1 MATRSKLESLSN
13 IAVIVAAVALCVVLV
28 RNQWPAQ
35 QPGGPQSLEGGTIRI
50 ASLASMPA
58 KKNLVMVISQTCHF
72 CEKEMPFYRSLG
84 ELDLEGKA
92 SLVVVFPP
100 NEPEPAK
107 FLAARSVRADH
118 VVNSPLSGL
127 QIRGTPTLLLVDEKG
142 KVERAW
148 VGALPEDKHREVIE
162 SLQSQT

>member
-1 MATRSKLESLSN
+1 MATHSKLEALSN

-28 RNQWPAQ
+28 RNQWPSA
-35 QPGGPQSLEGGTIRI
+35 QPGSPAALEGSTINI
-50 ASLASMPA
+50 ASLISAPA
-58 KKNLVMVISQTCHF
+58 KRNLVMVLSQTCHF

-84 ELDLEGKA
+84 ELDLAGKA

-127 QIRGTPTLLLVDEKG
+127 QIPGTPTLLLVDAKG

-148 VGALPEDKHREVIE
+148 VGALPPDKHKEVLE